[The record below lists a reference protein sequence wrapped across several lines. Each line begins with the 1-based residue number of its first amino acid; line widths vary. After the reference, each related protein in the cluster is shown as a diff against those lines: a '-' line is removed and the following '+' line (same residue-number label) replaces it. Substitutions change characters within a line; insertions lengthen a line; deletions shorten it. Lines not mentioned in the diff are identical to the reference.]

1 MIRLPTTQAQSRMWL
16 RPIPMKGLGF
26 NRTILHNQTSNQ
38 LSMTRGRTPTQ
49 AGQNMG
55 ETISSDIRKTPSRLK
70 KENMHNITYE
80 QRGEA
85 SE

>member
-26 NRTILHNQTSNQ
+26 NRTILHSQTSNQ
-38 LSMTRGRTPTQ
+38 LEKTRGRPPTQ
-49 AGQNMG
+49 TSQNMEG
-55 ETISSDIRKTPSRLK
+55 TISSDIRKTPSRLK
-70 KENMHNITYE
+70 PRPIHNITHE

-85 SE
+85 